1 MAIES
6 VVQVAPNSTGAKIR
20 NVSLSILQ
28 SDGTIATVMV
38 QATSVVDAD
47 TGRALDVEGQEW
59 RDDMIQTLRAIRR
72 GIEILCDEEIRD
84 EALEPE

>member
-1 MAIES
+1 MPTDTF
-6 VVQVAPNSTGAKIR
+6 VQVSPNSTGAKIR
-20 NVSLSILQ
+20 NVSLTVLQ
-28 SDGTIATVMV
+28 ADGTLATVLV

-59 RDDMIQTLRAIRR
+59 RDEVEVLLRSIRR
-72 GIEILCDEEIRD
+72 GIEIMCDEEIRE